1 MMENNS
7 GLTLD
12 RGRAWVGGVC
22 AGLANYLNIDILI
35 VRVVCAISMLTWWPT
50 IVAYIACYIFLNDR
64 KPSIREFSSNFGN
77 TRIGRHFKKVDYKKR
92 IYKSTRNKKIAGVC
106 AGIAEYFEVSPF
118 MIRAGALGSLFFGP
132 LAFFAYV
139 AAAAIMD
146 RDPDESAYYQRDM
159 HRHKQKHRSRGH
171 SRHQNH
177 NEANRDSEG
186 YSGETW
192 EPGVTNTASLDKRDM
207 RDCGNKF
214 SKLEIKLRRL
224 EATITSRKFKLH
236 SEMKNL

>member
-22 AGLANYLNIDILI
+22 AGLANYLDIDIFI

-50 IVAYIACYIFLNDR
+50 IVAYIAGYICLNDR

-92 IYKSTRNKKIAGVC
+92 IYKSTRDKKIAGVC

-118 MIRAGALGSLFFGP
+118 MIRAGVLGSLFFGP

-146 RDPDESAYYQRDM
+146 RAPDESAYHQRDK
-159 HRHKQKHRSRGH
+159 HKHRSRGH

-177 NEANRDSEG
+177 NSANRDSEG

-207 RDCGNKF
+207 RVCANKF
-214 SKLEIKLRRL
+214 SELEIKLRRL